1 MAGAKIHTSLSY
13 YNKTRYMYNEWLPKM
28 NGLISELKD
37 YLSLNCINGE
47 KEWEEINRSL
57 ICTIMADTKRIRFW
71 DISRYHMDLAKS
83 CYKINKLEKTVNQY
97 GVKFSTVIDGVTIR
111 FDFNLPGTCKVVTEY
126 EYEEVDSDSYTLE
139 SGKLLK
145 KSERHV
151 KVECGNESMIDA
163 IFSEREAAQ

>member
-28 NGLISELKD
+28 NGLILELKEYVSNNTAFPSKD
-37 YLSLNCINGE
+37 WE
-47 KEWEEINRSL
+47 KIDHSI
-57 ICTIMADTKRIRFW
+57 ICTIMSDTKRIRFW
-71 DISRYHMDLAKS
+71 DLSKDHMELIKE
-83 CYKINKLEKTVNQY
+83 CYRIKKLEKTVNEY
-97 GVKFSTVIDGVTIR
+97 GVKFSAVVDGVTIR

-126 EYEEVDSDSYTLE
+126 KYEEVDSDSYTLE

-151 KVECGNESMIDA
+151 KVECGNESMMDA
-163 IFSEREAAQ
+163 IFSEREAA